1 MHALQSRAHSLIT
14 ELLGLRNAPLLSKT
28 WNGAVYLEAL
38 GLFCW
43 CFLFPLLFLFF
54 FHLPSIYEDESA
66 AQVFERSLQLFI

>member
-28 WNGAVYLEAL
+28 WNGAVNLEAV
-38 GLFCW
+38 
-43 CFLFPLLFLFF
+43 LLMLLISSSVFVF
-54 FHLPSIYEDESA
+54 FHLPSIYEDKCA